1 MTGASVSLLS
11 GLQSSLLPLRHVQPL
26 PEHTGGTL
34 VPGHGLL
41 ASTEA
46 IPWTWP
52 PGSPPVQ

>member
-11 GLQSSLLPLRHVQPL
+11 GLQTSLLPLRRVQPL

-41 ASTEA
+41 GLLNRST
-46 IPWTWP
+46 PLDLDTR
-52 PGSPPVQ
+52 